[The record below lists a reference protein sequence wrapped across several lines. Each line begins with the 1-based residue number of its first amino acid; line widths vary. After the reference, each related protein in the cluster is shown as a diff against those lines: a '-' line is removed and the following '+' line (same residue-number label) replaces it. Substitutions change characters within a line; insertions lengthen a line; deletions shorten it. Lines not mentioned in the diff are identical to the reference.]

1 MAGSQ
6 AVALMFIIFIA
17 YYLVSCW
24 RKLVFLL
31 AVIVISVFGFGIFM
45 LAELFNGEPPPTQ
58 GDQFVKTGTTSQ
70 QR

>member
-6 AVALMFIIFIA
+6 AVALMFIVIIA

-31 AVIVISVFGFGIFM
+31 AVVVISVFGFGIFM
-45 LAELFNGEPPPTQ
+45 LAEMLNSEPPTQ
-58 GDQFVKTGTTSQ
+58 GDQFVKTETTSH

>member
-1 MAGSQ
+1 MAGNQ

-24 RKLVFLL
+24 RQLFFLL
-31 AVIVISVFGFGIFM
+31 AVVVISVFGFGIFM
-45 LAELFNGEPPPTQ
+45 LAQMFNGEPPTQ
-58 GDQFVKTGTTSQ
+58 GDQFVKTEITSH

>member
-45 LAELFNGEPPPTQ
+45 LAQIFNSEPPTQ
-58 GDQFVKTGTTSQ
+58 GDQFVKTETTSH